1 MQQYGWVKALGMA
14 EEKTGEPDREKQSE
28 KQVKGLEMLGGEEKA
43 TLRSAW
49 NKEN

>member
-1 MQQYGWVKALGMA
+1 MA